1 MSRIIIQNG
10 NMCELNLPLKFAQK
24 LYAEFA
30 IRHPN
35 AFYLRTRQRGMQN
48 WDGKIHY
55 INKHGEFKIGLLPAV
70 YEKCIEYGIKPKV
83 VDMRQPLPKVSKVVT
98 KIGEY
103 KLRPEQEKAVKAVI
117 NNKVGKVP
125 FQIGVL
131 DYTVNAGKCTGKGTL
146 IHTEDGLLPIE
157 KIVSETGKIRYKGK
171 VLTKEGVLV
180 KPNAGVYNE
189 IKVVK
194 ITTSQ
199 GYTLICGYENHR
211 LYTYYGDN
219 LQWVYVK
226 DLKKGDCLPISL
238 EYTHSKNTI
247 GKNLSYT
254 LGALSG
260 DGHIH
265 QVSKNQINISISG
278 QDIEVAEV
286 VKATMDEIC
295 KTPVEIKPHKRF
307 KGFHISKSDTNFA
320 KLLQEEYPE
329 LIGTAH
335 EKYIPDKIL
344 QASYDDL
351 RNYIAGLFDTDGHNS
366 SSHGRRSLSFTT
378 VNLENARRVQQ
389 ALLSLGIA
397 CCLKPKKTSCNGKE
411 SIAYR
416 ITIHSE
422 FYDEFLEIIP
432 MRIERKCIPSNSQRN
447 NYSNKLPFSNFAKE
461 LYDKLSWKEK
471 GKFRKTYGRVISTQV
486 SHHNRL
492 TLTAFNCLVEF
503 LGSNNDKATELLN
516 ISSNCYWD
524 KIDKIEIL
532 DKYPCYDMEIP
543 KYHNYISNGF
553 ISHNTLIMSSL
564 YLSYKKQL
572 KTLLITNDSD
582 WLNQARDEFKK
593 YLPGEQ
599 ITFVQGKVLNWSN
612 FTIGMVQSISRNMR
626 FYQNELSKVDM
637 VLVDE
642 ADQAGSKQYQN
653 VLTRLFNTRVRIGL
667 SGTIY
672 MSKLAKDKVKNM
684 NLEVFFGKVLAEFK
698 LKDSIKKGYST
709 RTIVKMVPSKPWYGN
724 WESEEVSYKEVY
736 DDSITF
742 NKYARK
748 MVYDR
753 LKWNIKQGRYPA
765 LVVCKFIAHC
775 EKLCKYFK
783 KKLGSKYNIACVH
796 VDTPSKIRQQIMKDF
811 REGKI
816 DILVST
822 TIIARGKNFPKL
834 RYLLNA
840 ASMDS
845 QEKSIQFL
853 GRLVRTDSSK
863 KKVYLDDLHYPGPYL
878 NRHGKH
884 RKQYYQKQ
892 ELKVILLEKIWK
904 NHPIHS
910 L

>member
-10 NMCELNLPLKFAQK
+10 NMCELDLPLKFAQK

-83 VDMRQPLPKVSKVVT
+83 VDMRQPLPKVNEVVT

-131 DYTVNAGKCTGKGTL
+131 DYTVNAGK
-146 IHTEDGLLPIE
+146 
-157 KIVSETGKIRYKGK
+157 
-171 VLTKEGVLV
+171 
-180 KPNAGVYNE
+180 
-189 IKVVK
+189 
-194 ITTSQ
+194 
-199 GYTLICGYENHR
+199 
-211 LYTYYGDN
+211 
-219 LQWVYVK
+219 
-226 DLKKGDCLPISL
+226 
-238 EYTHSKNTI
+238 
-247 GKNLSYT
+247 
-254 LGALSG
+254 
-260 DGHIH
+260 
-265 QVSKNQINISISG
+265 
-278 QDIEVAEV
+278 
-286 VKATMDEIC
+286 
-295 KTPVEIKPHKRF
+295 
-307 KGFHISKSDTNFA
+307 
-320 KLLQEEYPE
+320 
-329 LIGTAH
+329 
-335 EKYIPDKIL
+335 
-344 QASYDDL
+344 
-351 RNYIAGLFDTDGHNS
+351 
-366 SSHGRRSLSFTT
+366 
-378 VNLENARRVQQ
+378 
-389 ALLSLGIA
+389 
-397 CCLKPKKTSCNGKE
+397 
-411 SIAYR
+411 
-416 ITIHSE
+416 
-422 FYDEFLEIIP
+422 
-432 MRIERKCIPSNSQRN
+432 
-447 NYSNKLPFSNFAKE
+447 
-461 LYDKLSWKEK
+461 
-471 GKFRKTYGRVISTQV
+471 
-486 SHHNRL
+486 
-492 TLTAFNCLVEF
+492 
-503 LGSNNDKATELLN
+503 
-516 ISSNCYWD
+516 
-524 KIDKIEIL
+524 
-532 DKYPCYDMEIP
+532 
-543 KYHNYISNGF
+543 
-553 ISHNTLIMSSL
+553 TLIMSSL

-626 FYQNELSKVDM
+626 FYQNELAKVDM

-748 MVYDR
+748 MVYAR
-753 LKWNIKQGRYPA
+753 LKWNLKQDRYPA

-775 EKLCKYFK
+775 ENLCKYFK

>member
-10 NMCELNLPLKFAQK
+10 NMCELDLPLKFAQK

-70 YEKCIEYGIKPKV
+70 YEKCIEMGIKPKV

-98 KIGEY
+98 NIGKY

-117 NNKVGKVP
+117 NNKIGNTP
-125 FQIGVL
+125 FHIGVL

-397 CCLKPKKTSCNGKE
+397 CCLNPRRLHVMVK
-411 SIAYR
+411 
-416 ITIHSE
+416 
-422 FYDEFLEIIP
+422 
-432 MRIERKCIPSNSQRN
+432 
-447 NYSNKLPFSNFAKE
+447 
-461 LYDKLSWKEK
+461 
-471 GKFRKTYGRVISTQV
+471 RV
-486 SHHNRL
+486 
-492 TLTAFNCLVEF
+492 
-503 LGSNNDKATELLN
+503 
-516 ISSNCYWD
+516 
-524 KIDKIEIL
+524 
-532 DKYPCYDMEIP
+532 
-543 KYHNYISNGF
+543 
-553 ISHNTLIMSSL
+553 
-564 YLSYKKQL
+564 
-572 KTLLITNDSD
+572 
-582 WLNQARDEFKK
+582 
-593 YLPGEQ
+593 
-599 ITFVQGKVLNWSN
+599 
-612 FTIGMVQSISRNMR
+612 
-626 FYQNELSKVDM
+626 
-637 VLVDE
+637 
-642 ADQAGSKQYQN
+642 
-653 VLTRLFNTRVRIGL
+653 
-667 SGTIY
+667 
-672 MSKLAKDKVKNM
+672 
-684 NLEVFFGKVLAEFK
+684 
-698 LKDSIKKGYST
+698 
-709 RTIVKMVPSKPWYGN
+709 
-724 WESEEVSYKEVY
+724 
-736 DDSITF
+736 
-742 NKYARK
+742 
-748 MVYDR
+748 
-753 LKWNIKQGRYPA
+753 
-765 LVVCKFIAHC
+765 
-775 EKLCKYFK
+775 
-783 KKLGSKYNIACVH
+783 
-796 VDTPSKIRQQIMKDF
+796 
-811 REGKI
+811 
-816 DILVST
+816 
-822 TIIARGKNFPKL
+822 
-834 RYLLNA
+834 
-840 ASMDS
+840 
-845 QEKSIQFL
+845 
-853 GRLVRTDSSK
+853 
-863 KKVYLDDLHYPGPYL
+863 
-878 NRHGKH
+878 
-884 RKQYYQKQ
+884 
-892 ELKVILLEKIWK
+892 
-904 NHPIHS
+904 
-910 L
+910 